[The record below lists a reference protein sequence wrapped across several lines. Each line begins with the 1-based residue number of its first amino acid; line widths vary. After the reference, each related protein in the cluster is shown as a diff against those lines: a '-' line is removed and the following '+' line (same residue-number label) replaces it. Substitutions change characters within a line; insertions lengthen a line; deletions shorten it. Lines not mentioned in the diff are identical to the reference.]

1 MAYSPIE
8 ESYMNG
14 YVATQFTTPEPEM
27 EPTLLASANTGVTTD
42 GGAFVGTRLKVPK
55 PGQPTPEDRSK
66 MAVGL
71 LDTLAGALRGAAA
84 QTIGLPGD
92 IRSILDLINKE
103 GADKYL
109 GQAVLPT
116 TEDMLAGTFLPPVL
130 KEGVPNREERQ
141 GAVETAQQVGTFLPA
156 PGVPEAAIQGTKAVI
171 KGAKALGPKAAQMS
185 EDYLRSIG
193 GIADI
198 VPAGAGVAQPARPN
212 VVSTR
217 FPTAVKATENPIES
231 NLIIDY
237 DTIKKDPVA
246 FNHNMGLIE
255 SYPNFVSKAD
265 TVDGKAEDFIT
276 EVKDNL
282 LFLHDAV
289 PDATRQRSKLWYD
302 GARKIVD
309 DWTVQYDAPDDVIAG
324 VLAVLSPQK
333 DWFMNVSLGQR
344 VLDISKTKQSFAW
357 DQAMDTKAAEIWND
371 PKYQPVLDLVRNKTY
386 GELKT
391 PEEKALWLRTYDESY
406 NPREHSIVNPEGTMG
421 GVRLTDKGVPYQTG
435 WGSLNEIGKAIN
447 IIDNPTVENI
457 SRSLGTQHKVRNFY
471 NNIYDPTNPSGHVT
485 IDTHAVA
492 AGLLRPLSG
501 KSREVAHNFSSNVKG
516 EVGPKN
522 SSVTGVQG
530 TYGLYAEAYRRAAQ
544 ERGVL
549 PREMQS
555 ITWEAVRG
563 LFPDS
568 YKNAK
573 NNQLVDNI
581 WLQYKSGQISQEEA
595 RNAVL
600 KTANGINPPEWEG
613 AGLRGEAAPKGQ
625 PASNKG
631 ELSGAGVPTG
641 PAGELGRRQR
651 DGAAGKTKS
660 VKNTTTLVEENK

>member
-14 YVATQFTTPEPEM
+14 LVQAQFPTPEPE
-27 EPTLLASANTGVTTD
+27 PVLLAENTGARPTQQPMTD
-42 GGAFVGTRLKVPK
+42 TGGGAAVGTRLKMPS
-55 PGQPTPEDRSK
+55 GLNTPENMQK
-66 MAVGL
+66 VGSEIIP
-71 LDTLAGALRGAAA
+71 AGAAIAKGGAQASV
-84 QTIGLPGD
+84 GMYGD
-92 IRSILDLINKE
+92 IE
-103 GADKYL
+103 GL
-109 GQAVLPT
+109 GRMVLNYMGVDVNEQTKLPT
-116 TEDMLAGTFLPPVL
+116 TEEVKGFLDKYIPVDEKYATFEKAG
-130 KEGVPNREERQ
+130 E
-141 GAVETAQQVGTFLPA
+141 
-156 PGVPEAAIQGTKAVI
+156 
-171 KGAKALGPKAAQMS
+171 
-185 EDYLRSIG
+185 
-193 GIADI
+193 I
-198 VPAGAGVAQPARPN
+198 VSPAGAYGLGKAGVKAIKATEGLPIGLSIKDVSQTVRPN

-246 FNHNMGLIE
+246 FQHNMGLIE
-255 SYPNFVSKAD
+255 SYPNFTSKAPS
-265 TVDGKAEDFIT
+265 VEGKAEDFIN
-276 EVKDNL
+276 EVKSNL

-289 PDATRQRSKLWYD
+289 PEATRQRSKLWYD

-309 DWTVQYDAPDDVIAG
+309 DWTTQYDAPDDAIAG

-344 VLDISKTKQSFAW
+344 VLDISKTKQSFVW
-357 DQAMDTKAAEIWND
+357 DKTMDSKATEIWSD
-371 PKYQPVLDLVRNKTY
+371 PKYNPILDLVRNKSY

-421 GVRLTDKGVPYQTG
+421 DVRLTDKGEPYKTG

-447 IIDNPTVENI
+447 ILENPTVENI

-471 NNIYDPTNPSGHVT
+471 NNIYDPSNPNGHVT

-492 AGLLRPLSG
+492 AGLMRPLSG

-522 SSVTGVQG
+522 SSVSGVQG

-568 YKNAK
+568 FKNPK
-573 NNQLVDNI
+573 NNELVDNI
-581 WLQYKSGQISQEEA
+581 WLQYKNGQISQEEA
-595 RNAVL
+595 RNAVF
-600 KTANGINPPEWEG
+600 KSANGINPPEWEG
-613 AGLRGEAAPKGQ
+613 VGLRGKATPTSQ
-625 PASNKG
+625 PTSNAG
-631 ELSGAGVPTG
+631 ELSGVSVPTG
-641 PAGELGRRQR
+641 TAGELGSGKR
-651 DGAAGKTKS
+651 AGVARKNKS
-660 VKNTTTLVEENK
+660 VKANTTLVEENK